1 MANIDPQV
9 VVEIIGLIGIAVTAG
24 VTPIVVPAIRDR
36 LEERPRRNQQVT
48 GGEVP
53 RSPDSEVKADDR
65 GTDRPQTTGDEAY
78 LIYTVERGDT
88 VGKIARRYNTTVG
101 VVVRINDLPDPDL
114 LVPGDELLIPR
125 GSLRDT

>member
-53 RSPDSEVKADDR
+53 RSPDSEVKADHR
-65 GTDRPQTTGDEAY
+65 GTDGPDSGDEAY
-78 LIYTVERGDT
+78 IIYTVERGDT

-101 VVVRINDLPDPDL
+101 VVVRINDLPDPDF